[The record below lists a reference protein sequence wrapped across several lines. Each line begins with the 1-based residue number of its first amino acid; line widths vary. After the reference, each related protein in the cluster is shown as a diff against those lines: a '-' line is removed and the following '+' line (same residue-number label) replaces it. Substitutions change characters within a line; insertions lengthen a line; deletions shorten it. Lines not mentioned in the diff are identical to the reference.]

1 MAILVGT
8 KYDVFATFS
17 SDEQAEI
24 TRQARRFAKAMK
36 SPLVFSSAS
45 HSINIQKMFKVLL
58 LCVPTS
64 ESERASERQRDGETK
79 RERQREIPY
88 THVVCLP
95 LAHALSRC
103 CYRVCSTSRAT
114 CHTFQTSATL
124 SSSSKALDKVAP
136 RAAKQVG
143 QAEGQTRTC
152 RTDKHRESLLA
163 TRDLAHVKSRLSSM
177 GDTDRVS

>member
-1 MAILVGT
+1 MPPVLTQAYIHVVHARSLIHPHSNTHRLETLSAIKEWYRQARGINKSAVAILVGT

-45 HSINIQKMFKVLL
+45 HSINIQKMFKVLV

-79 RERQREIPY
+79 RERQREIP
-88 THVVCLP
+88 
-95 LAHALSRC
+95 
-103 CYRVCSTSRAT
+103 
-114 CHTFQTSATL
+114 
-124 SSSSKALDKVAP
+124 
-136 RAAKQVG
+136 
-143 QAEGQTRTC
+143 
-152 RTDKHRESLLA
+152 
-163 TRDLAHVKSRLSSM
+163 
-177 GDTDRVS
+177 